1 MSKSILSRVVW
12 GYGILI
18 LILILMICAFVVNIT
33 VDRLSNAQSLT
44 NGQMFTRAEGLIQTA
59 SGQVAAPSAENFA
72 RLQLLHQ
79 ELDELLG
86 EEPEML
92 GSFFLPEELS
102 LGYTDIRSR
111 FLEESS
117 RIFLRVQQGGGRDVQ
132 ALQEYISSGFRFIE
146 QLHDYNFQ
154 AERFRGRLVTL
165 LIIFFAALV
174 LAGTAVIVVYFFF
187 YLPNLARDYKALI
200 AFSRSIQRGASPG
213 ETAAPANRNDE
224 LGEIAAQLSQLDVLK
239 TALAQIEDHAI
250 GILHSCVEMEG
261 ITNLVY
267 ESENRQA
274 DLLEDATS
282 GFSEIVAEIQNVC
295 DHARNNH
302 QAATESGSDIESS
315 SAAIYRGADDVKL
328 LEEKTTRVE
337 EITALIG
344 DIADQTDLLALNA
357 SIEAARAGEFGRGFS
372 VVATE
377 VQKLADRSS
386 RAAAEISG
394 LVQSI
399 RETVGRIS
407 LRSSENN
414 LAIGSIQ
421 RGIVHIAETT
431 GEVVRK
437 AESAAGRMDRVNNS
451 IDSIM
456 NLSLESLNN
465 TDSIVRA
472 FQRLRES
479 AERLTN
485 VVEGIGTE
493 RRLRQLPA
501 FRETPG

>member
-1 MSKSILSRVVW
+1 MHTL
-12 GYGILI
+12 
-18 LILILMICAFVVNIT
+18 
-33 VDRLSNAQSLT
+33 
-44 NGQMFTRAEGLIQTA
+44 AERLIQTA
-59 SGQVAAPSAENFA
+59 GGQVVAPSAENLA
-72 RLQLLHQ
+72 KMQLLHQ
-79 ELDELLG
+79 ELIELLG
-86 EEPEML
+86 EEPEMV

-111 FLEESS
+111 FLEESN
-117 RIFLRVQQGGGRDVQ
+117 RTLLAVQQGGGRDVQ
-132 ALQEYISSGFRFIE
+132 ALQEYIDSGFRFLE
-146 QLHDYNFQ
+146 ELHDYGFQ
-154 AERFRGRLVTL
+154 VERFRGRVVTL
-165 LIIFFAALV
+165 LTIFFAALV
-174 LAGTAVIVVYFFF
+174 LAGTAVVVIYFFF

-200 AFSRSIQRGASPG
+200 AFSRSIQRGGTQG
-213 ETAAPANRNDE
+213 EAAAPAGRDDE
-224 LGEIAAQLSQLDVLK
+224 LGEIAGQLSQLHVLQ

-274 DLLEDATS
+274 DLLENATS
-282 GFSEIVAEIQNVC
+282 GFSEIVAAIQNVC
-295 DHARNNH
+295 DYARNNH

-315 SAAIYRGADDVKL
+315 SAAIYRGADDIKL

-372 VVATE
+372 VVANE

-386 RAAAEISG
+386 RAAAEISE
-394 LVQSI
+394 LVQSM
-399 RETVGRIS
+399 RETVGRLS

-437 AESAAGRMDRVNNS
+437 AESAAGRVDRVNNS

-456 NLSLESLNN
+456 NLSLESLNH

-472 FQRLRES
+472 FKRLRES

-485 VVEGIGTE
+485 VVEGIGSE
-493 RRLRQLPA
+493 RGLPQLPA
-501 FRETPG
+501 LRKTSG

>member
-1 MSKSILSRVVW
+1 MSKSILNRVVW

-18 LILILMICAFVVNIT
+18 LILILMVCAFIVNIT
-33 VDRLSNAQSLT
+33 VDKFSNAQNLMIG
-44 NGQMFTRAEGLIQTA
+44 NVNTRAECLIQ
-59 SGQVAAPSAENFA
+59 AAGFQLVNPSAENLA
-72 RLQLLHQ
+72 KLELLHR
-79 ELDELLG
+79 ELGELLG
-86 EEPEML
+86 VEPGAA
-92 GSFFLPEELS
+92 GSFFLPEQLS
-102 LGYTDIRSR
+102 LRYRDIRSE
-111 FLEESS
+111 FLVESN
-117 RIFLRVQQGGGRDVQ
+117 RIYSKVQQGRGRDKET
-132 ALQEYISSGFRFIE
+132 LQGYIDEGFRFIGE
-146 QLHDYNFQ
+146 LQDYNFEV
-154 AERFRGRLVTL
+154 ERFRGRLVTL
-165 LIIFFAALV
+165 LIILFAV
-174 LAGTAVIVVYFFF
+174 LLLGATVVIVVYFFF
-187 YLPNLARDYKALI
+187 YLPNLSRDYKALI
-200 AFSRSIQRGASPG
+200 SYSRSIQRGAPH
-213 ETAAPANRNDE
+213 EEAAAPTDRNDE
-224 LGEIAAQLSQLDVLK
+224 LGEIANQLSQLDVLR

-261 ITNLVY
+261 ISNVVY

-274 DLLEDATS
+274 DLLEEATS
-282 GFSEIVAEIQNVC
+282 GFSEIVTAIQTVC

-315 SAAIYRGADDVKL
+315 SAAIFKGADDVKL

-337 EITALIG
+337 EITTLIG

-386 RAAAEISG
+386 RAAAEISE

-407 LRSSENN
+407 LRSNENN

-421 RGIVHIAETT
+421 RGVVQIAETT
-431 GEVVRK
+431 GEVVRR
-437 AESAAGRMDRVNNS
+437 AESAAGSVDRVNNS

-479 AERLTN
+479 AERLTS
-485 VVEGIGTE
+485 VVEGIGSQ
-493 RRLRQLPA
+493 RRLQLPA
-501 FRETPG
+501 LRKISG

>member
-18 LILILMICAFVVNIT
+18 LILILMISAFIVNIT
-33 VDRLSNAQSLT
+33 MDKFSNAQSIMIG
-44 NGQMFTRAEGLIQTA
+44 NVHAQAERLIQTA
-59 SGQVAAPSAENFA
+59 TGQLVAPSAETIA
-72 RLQLLHQ
+72 RLELLHQ
-79 ELDELLG
+79 GLAEMLA
-86 EEPEML
+86 EEPEMM
-92 GSFFLPEELS
+92 GSFFLPEQLS
-102 LGYTDIRSR
+102 FLFADVRSE
-111 FLEESS
+111 FLERSDSAFS
-117 RIFLRVQQGGGRDVQ
+117 RVRQGGDAE
-132 ALQEYISSGFRFIE
+132 ALQEYINEGFRFLE
-146 QLHDYNFQ
+146 ELHDYNYRV
-154 AERFRGRLVTL
+154 ERFRGRLVTL
-165 LIIFFAALV
+165 LIILFAVLV
-174 LAGTAVIVVYFFF
+174 LGTTAVVVVYFFF
-187 YLPNLARDYKALI
+187 YLPNLSRDYKALI
-200 AFSRSIQRGASPG
+200 SFSRSIQRGAPQ
-213 ETAAPANRNDE
+213 EQVAAPTERNDE
-224 LGEIAAQLSQLDVLK
+224 LGDIANQLAQLDVLK
-239 TALAQIEDHAI
+239 TTLAQIEDHAI

-282 GFSEIVAEIQNVC
+282 GFSEIVTAIQNVC
-295 DHARNNH
+295 DYARNNH

-315 SAAIYRGADDVKL
+315 SAAIFKGADDVKL

-344 DIADQTDLLALNA
+344 DIADQTDLLALKA

-372 VVATE
+372 VVAGE

-386 RAAAEISG
+386 RAAAEISE

-421 RGIVHIAETT
+421 RGILNIAGTT
-431 GEVVRK
+431 GEVVHK
-437 AESAAGRMDRVNNS
+437 AESAAGSVDKVNNS

-479 AERLTN
+479 AERLTS
-485 VVEGIGTE
+485 VVEGIGSQ
-493 RRLRQLPA
+493 RRLQLPA
-501 FRETPG
+501 VGKTSG

>member
-18 LILILMICAFVVNIT
+18 LILILMVCAFVVNIT
-33 VDRLSNAQSLT
+33 VDKFSNAQSLT
-44 NGQMFTRAEGLIQTA
+44 IGKMYTRAERLLQAA
-59 SGQVAAPSAENFA
+59 SGQLAAPSAENLA
-72 RLQLLHQ
+72 KLGLLHQ
-79 ELDELLG
+79 ELGELLG
-86 EEPEML
+86 AEPEML
-92 GSFFLPEELS
+92 GSYFLPEELS
-102 LGYTDIRSR
+102 SGYSDIRSR
-111 FLEESS
+111 FLEESN
-117 RIFLRVQQGGGRDVQ
+117 RIFLGVQQAGGRDAE
-132 ALQEYISSGFRFIE
+132 ALQEYIDNGFRFVGE
-146 QLHDYNFQ
+146 LHDYDFQ
-154 AERFRGRLVTL
+154 VERFRGRLVTL
-165 LIIFFAALV
+165 LIVLFTVLV
-174 LAGTAVIVVYFFF
+174 LAATAVVVVYFFF
-187 YLPNLARDYKALI
+187 YLPNLAKDYKELI
-200 AFSRSIQRGASPG
+200 SFSRSIQRGASQ
-213 ETAAPANRNDE
+213 EEAVRPASRNDE
-224 LGEIAAQLSQLDVLK
+224 LGEIANQLSQLDVLK

-250 GILHSCVEMEG
+250 GVLHSCVEMEG

-282 GFSEIVAEIQNVC
+282 GFSEIVSAIQNVC

-302 QAATESGSDIESS
+302 QAASESGSDIESS
-315 SAAIYRGADDVKL
+315 SAAIFRGADEVKL

-372 VVATE
+372 VVAAE

-386 RAAAEISG
+386 RAAAEISE

-407 LRSSENN
+407 QRSNENN

-421 RGIVHIAETT
+421 RGIAHIAETT
-431 GEVVRK
+431 GEVVHK
-437 AESAAGRMDRVNNS
+437 AESAAGSVDRVNNS

-479 AERLTN
+479 AEHLTN
-485 VVEGIGTE
+485 VVEGIGSE
-493 RRLRQLPA
+493 RRLQLPA
-501 FRETPG
+501 LGKSSG

>member
-1 MSKSILSRVVW
+1 MRKSILNRVVW
-12 GYGILI
+12 GYGILV
-18 LILILMICAFVVNIT
+18 LILILMISAFIVNIT
-33 VDRLSNAQSLT
+33 VDKFSYAQNLMTGNMHTS
-44 NGQMFTRAEGLIQTA
+44 AENLIQTA
-59 SGQVAAPSAENFA
+59 SAQLVAPSAENLA
-72 RLQLLHQ
+72 KLQLLHQ
-79 ELDELLG
+79 ELNELLR
-86 EEPEML
+86 EEPQMV
-92 GSFFLPEELS
+92 GSFFLPEQLS
-102 LGYTDIRSR
+102 VLYEDIRSE

-117 RIFLRVQQGGGRDVQ
+117 RNFQRFRQGGSRDVQ
-132 ALQEYISSGFRFIE
+132 ALQEYINGGFRFIE
-146 QLHDYNFQ
+146 QLHGYNFQ
-154 AERFRGRLVTL
+154 VERFRGRLVTL
-165 LIIFFAALV
+165 LIILFAVLV
-174 LAGTAVIVVYFFF
+174 LAGTAVVVAYFFF
-187 YLPNLARDYKALI
+187 YLPRLARDYKALI
-200 AFSRSIQRGASPG
+200 RYSRSVQRGAPQ
-213 ETAAPANRNDE
+213 EEAAVPAERNDE
-224 LGEIAAQLSQLDVLK
+224 LGEIANQLSQLDVLK

-274 DLLEDATS
+274 DLLEEATS
-282 GFSEIVAEIQNVC
+282 GFSEIVSAIQNVC
-295 DHARNNH
+295 DHARNN
-302 QAATESGSDIESS
+302 QKAATESGSDIESS
-315 SAAIYRGADDVKL
+315 SAAIHRGADDVKL
-328 LEEKTTRVE
+328 LEERTTRVE
-337 EITALIG
+337 EVSALIG

-386 RAAAEISG
+386 RAAAEISE

-407 LRSSENN
+407 QRSNENN

-421 RGIVHIAETT
+421 RGIHHIAETT
-431 GEVVRK
+431 GEVVQK
-437 AESAAGRMDRVNNS
+437 AESAAGSVDRVNNS

-485 VVEGIGTE
+485 IVEGIGSQ
-493 RRLRQLPA
+493 RKLQQLPA
-501 FRETPG
+501 FRKTSG

>member
-1 MSKSILSRVVW
+1 MSKSILGRVVW

-18 LILILMICAFVVNIT
+18 LILILLISLFVVNIT
-33 VDRLSNAQSLT
+33 VDKFSNTQSLLIASVH
-44 NGQMFTRAEGLIQTA
+44 TRAEQLIQTA
-59 SGQVAAPSAENFA
+59 AGQLASPSAETFA
-72 RLQLLHQ
+72 RLELLHQ
-79 ELDELLG
+79 ELAEKLAG
-86 EEPEML
+86 QPEMM
-92 GSFFLPEELS
+92 GSFFLPEQLAD
-102 LGYTDIRSR
+102 LFADVRSQFLERGNSAFSRVRQQGGRDAEALQAYINEGFR
-111 FLEESS
+111 FLEE
-117 RIFLRVQQGGGRDVQ
+117 
-132 ALQEYISSGFRFIE
+132 
-146 QLHDYNFQ
+146 LHDYDNRV
-154 AERFRGRLVTL
+154 ERFRGTLVTL
-165 LIIFFAALV
+165 LIILFTVLV
-174 LAGTAVIVVYFFF
+174 LGATAVVVVYFFF
-187 YLPNLARDYKALI
+187 YLPKLSQDYKALI
-200 AFSRSIQRGASPG
+200 SFSRSIQRGVPQEQVAVPTERG
-213 ETAAPANRNDE
+213 DE
-224 LGEIAAQLSQLDVLK
+224 LGDIANQLAQLDVLK

-274 DLLEDATS
+274 DLLEEATS
-282 GFSEIVAEIQNVC
+282 GFSEIVTAIQNVC

-315 SAAIYRGADDVKL
+315 SAAIFKGADDVKL
-328 LEEKTTRVE
+328 LEEKTNRVE

-372 VVATE
+372 VVAGE

-386 RAAAEISG
+386 RAAAEISE

-407 LRSSENN
+407 VRSSENN

-421 RGIVHIAETT
+421 RGILDIAETT

-437 AESAAGRMDRVNNS
+437 AESASGSVDRVNNS

-465 TDSIVRA
+465 TDGIVRA

-479 AERLTN
+479 AERLTSA
-485 VVEGIGTE
+485 VEGMGSQ
-493 RRLRQLPA
+493 RRVRLPA
-501 FRETPG
+501 SGKTSG

>member
-1 MSKSILSRVVW
+1 MSKSILNRVVL

-18 LILILMICAFVVNIT
+18 LILILMVCAFVVNIT
-33 VDRLSNAQSLT
+33 VDKFSNSQNLMIG
-44 NGQMFTRAEGLIQTA
+44 NINTRAERLVQ
-59 SGQVAAPSAENFA
+59 AAGFQLVSPSAENLA
-72 RLQLLHQ
+72 KLELLHQ
-79 ELDELLG
+79 ELGELLG
-86 EEPEML
+86 AEP
-92 GSFFLPEELS
+92 GAGGGFFLPEHLS
-102 LGYTDIRSR
+102 LRFRDIRAE
-111 FLEESS
+111 FLLEGN
-117 RIFLRVQQGGGRDVQ
+117 RIYSNVQQGRGRDKEAMQ
-132 ALQEYISSGFRFIE
+132 QYIDESFRFIGAL
-146 QLHDYNFQ
+146 QDYSFQ
-154 AERFRGRLVTL
+154 VERFRGRLVTL
-165 LIIFFAALV
+165 LIILFAVLV
-174 LAGTAVIVVYFFF
+174 LGATVVIVVYFFF
-187 YLPNLARDYKALI
+187 YLPNLSRDYKALI
-200 AFSRSIQRGASPG
+200 SYSRSIQRGAPH
-213 ETAAPANRNDE
+213 EEATAPTERSDE
-224 LGEIAAQLSQLDVLK
+224 LGEIANQLSQLDVLR

-261 ITNLVY
+261 ISNVVY

-274 DLLEDATS
+274 DLLEEATS
-282 GFSEIVAEIQNVC
+282 GFSEIVTAIQTVC

-315 SAAIYRGADDVKL
+315 SAAIFKGTDDVKL

-337 EITALIG
+337 EITTLIG

-372 VVATE
+372 VVAAE

-386 RAAAEISG
+386 RAAAEISE

-407 LRSSENN
+407 LRSNENN

-421 RGIVHIAETT
+421 RGIVQIAETT
-431 GEVVRK
+431 AEVVRK
-437 AESAAGRMDRVNNS
+437 AENAAGSVDRVNNS

-479 AERLTN
+479 AERLTG
-485 VVEGIGTE
+485 VVEGIGSQ
-493 RRLRQLPA
+493 RRLQLPA
-501 FRETPG
+501 LGKTSG

>member
-1 MSKSILSRVVW
+1 M
-12 GYGILI
+12 
-18 LILILMICAFVVNIT
+18 M
-33 VDRLSNAQSLT
+33 
-44 NGQMFTRAEGLIQTA
+44 
-59 SGQVAAPSAENFA
+59 
-72 RLQLLHQ
+72 
-79 ELDELLG
+79 
-86 EEPEML
+86 
-92 GSFFLPEELS
+92 GSFFLPEQLAV
-102 LGYTDIRSR
+102 LLADIRSVFLERINSAFSRVLQQGGRDAEALQGYIDEGFR
-111 FLEESS
+111 FLEE
-117 RIFLRVQQGGGRDVQ
+117 
-132 ALQEYISSGFRFIE
+132 
-146 QLHDYNFQ
+146 LHDYD
-154 AERFRGRLVTL
+154 ARVERFRGRLVTL
-165 LIIFFAALV
+165 LIILFAVLV
-174 LAGTAVIVVYFFF
+174 LGATAVVVFYFFF
-187 YLPNLARDYKALI
+187 YLPKLSQDYKALI
-200 AFSRSIQRGASPG
+200 SFSRSIQRGVPQ
-213 ETAAPANRNDE
+213 EQFAAPTERGDE
-224 LGEIAAQLSQLDVLK
+224 LGDIANQLAQLDVLK

-282 GFSEIVAEIQNVC
+282 GFSEIVAAIQNVC

-315 SAAIYRGADDVKL
+315 SAAIFKGADDVKL
-328 LEEKTTRVE
+328 LEEKTNRVE

-372 VVATE
+372 VVAGE

-386 RAAAEISG
+386 RAAAEISE

-407 LRSSENN
+407 ARSSENN

-421 RGIVHIAETT
+421 RGILNIAGTT

-437 AESAAGRMDRVNNS
+437 AESAAGSVDKVNNS

-472 FQRLRES
+472 FQRLRQS
-479 AERLTN
+479 AERLSS
-485 VVEGIGTE
+485 VVDGIGSQ
-493 RRLRQLPA
+493 RRLQLPA
-501 FRETPG
+501 SGKTSG